1 MSVIVWRRRTACL
14 VSNELERVW
23 KEAMVSPFRYGWPE
37 AGMLTVDR
45 YVPLQAVIPHG
56 NCIVGCTA
64 VVLFPQIRKLL
75 AMSIHN
81 SGQSSCFMYL
91 PAHS

>member
-1 MSVIVWRRRTACL
+1 MG
-14 VSNELERVW
+14 

-37 AGMLTVDR
+37 AGVPTVDR

-56 NCIVGCTA
+56 HSIVRCTTA
-64 VVLFPQIRKLL
+64 VLFPQSRKLL

-81 SGQSSCFMYL
+81 SG
-91 PAHS
+91 